1 MKREV
6 SNLVS
11 EEVLKAAEA
20 HASSKFKRGA
30 EFHEWSIARDS
41 FIEAKKQNKP
51 VEVSENVKEAARKY
65 ANECE
70 DITTFGDWTMVE
82 QAFIAGAKFNHPF
95 EHEAKPEDNNG
106 TGH

>member
-41 FIEAKKQNKP
+41 FIEGHNHLIKNKSELKLQNHVQEIGK
-51 VEVSENVKEAARKY
+51 
-65 ANECE
+65 
-70 DITTFGDWTMVE
+70 
-82 QAFIAGAKFNHPF
+82 
-95 EHEAKPEDNNG
+95 
-106 TGH
+106 

>member
-41 FIEAKKQNKP
+41 FIKGADFNK
-51 VEVSENVKEAARKY
+51 
-65 ANECE
+65 
-70 DITTFGDWTMVE
+70 
-82 QAFIAGAKFNHPF
+82 PF